1 MQVRAGSLRKRAKI
15 QQIATAQNTF
25 GEAEE
30 AWTDVANVWV
40 EENPLEGKEYFAAKQ
55 INAELT
61 TKIRMRYRPDILIK
75 PEMRI
80 LLEGRT
86 LEINSVVDIDGRK
99 KVLELLCSEVV

>member
-1 MQVRAGSLRKRAKI
+1 MQVQAGSLNKRAKI

-30 AWTDVANVWV
+30 AWTDIANVWV
-40 EENPLEGKEYFAAKQ
+40 EEIPLSGREFFAAKQ
-55 INAELT
+55 INASLT
-61 TKIRMRYRPDILIK
+61 TKIRMRYRPDIK

-86 LEINSVVDIDGRK
+86 LDINNVMDMDGKK